1 MTVVLDTNVFVSA
14 IFWPGGD
21 RRCLAHWSRR
31 KFQLALT
38 QTILDEYRETA
49 LRLADEFPAVN
60 PLPWL
65 DWIADRAVMVE
76 PVPLGKRR
84 SRDADDDAFL
94 SCALAA
100 GAGCIVSKDRHL
112 LRLGKPF
119 GIEIL
124 TPREFLRR
132 IKQG

>member
-14 IFWPGGD
+14 IFWPGDD
-21 RRCLAHWSRR
+21 RRCLAQWSRR
-31 KFQLALT
+31 KFRVALT
-38 QTILDEYRETA
+38 PQILDEYRETA
-49 LRLADEFPAVN
+49 LRLAAEFSAVN
-60 PLPWL
+60 PKPWL

-76 PVPLGKRR
+76 PTQLGKRR

-94 SCALAA
+94 ACALAA
-100 GAGCIVSKDRHL
+100 GAEFIVSKDRHL

-124 TPREFLRR
+124 TPRDFLRR
-132 IKQG
+132 LKP